1 MQPSYQRRFG
11 DNWEYMATKR
21 RNLFL
26 YLALACFTSLIAIFI
41 VDGYMGIYD
50 TVYITAG
57 EHEQKIDASH
67 WLRQDR
73 YWSTGVERGGKAFF
87 RYEVDNRQFS
97 GYTADI
103 EVSVWH
109 SQEKVSDLIS
119 QKMSIAGFD
128 KGQLEW
134 TVDTTELIPAD
145 LPPEQGYQYTVVI
158 KRGEI
163 ERKTIMQINPVPYVP
178 KPVVPPLR

>member
-1 MQPSYQRRFG
+1 
-11 DNWEYMATKR
+11 MAAKR

-26 YLALACFTSLIAIFI
+26 YLTLACFFGLIAIFI

-57 EHEQKIDASH
+57 EREEKIEPDF

-73 YWSTGVERGGKAFF
+73 VWSAGINWGEKAFF

-97 GYTADI
+97 SYTADI
-103 EVSVWH
+103 AVSVWH
-109 SQEKVSDLIS
+109 SQEKVRDLLSQQIS
-119 QKMSIAGFD
+119 VAAFD

-134 TVDTTELIPAD
+134 VMDTAELLPGDI
-145 LPPEQGYQYTVVI
+145 PPEQGYQYSVTI

-163 ERKTIMQINPVPYVP
+163 ERKIIVSINPLAYPP
-178 KPVVPPLR
+178 KALPAPPR

>member
-1 MQPSYQRRFG
+1 
-11 DNWEYMATKR
+11 MATRR

-26 YLALACFTSLIAIFI
+26 YLALACFVGIIAIFVI
-41 VDGYMGIYD
+41 DGYMGIYD
-50 TVYITAG
+50 NLFVTSG
-57 EHEQKIDASH
+57 EREYEIGRDSRPWQESVSVDWGEK
-67 WLRQDR
+67 L
-73 YWSTGVERGGKAFF
+73 FF

-109 SQEKVSDLIS
+109 SREKVADLIA
-119 QKMSIAGFD
+119 QPMSVASFD

-134 TVDTTELIPAD
+134 ILDTAELVPAD
-145 LPPEQGYQYTVVI
+145 IPPEQGYEFTMVI

-163 ERKTIMQINPVPYVP
+163 ERRLITHVRLLRYPP
-178 KPVVPPLR
+178 KLEIPAPPG